1 MDVWELKKENL
12 AYESINDIT
21 TSYYQQ
27 LENYGVYHPFSE
39 PLATTPQ
46 PQVHVGLIA
55 TPQLNPSS
63 EATTFLNFAVYWFVE
78 CSLEVNF
85 NDTSRLTKG
94 NAAAYPSKV
103 LFYPNKEKKYTSG
116 ATLLGVNDTDSGDG
130 EKQLTLS

>member
-1 MDVWELKKENL
+1 MDGWEFQKENL

-21 TSYYQQ
+21 TLYYQQ
-27 LENYGVYHPFSE
+27 LENYDVHHPLSG

-63 EATTFLNFAVYWFVE
+63 ESTTFLNSAVYWFE
-78 CSLEVNF
+78 EVSF
-85 NDTSRLTKG
+85 NHTSRFTKG
-94 NAAAYPSKV
+94 NAAAYSSEV
-103 LFYPNKEKKYTSG
+103 LFYSNKDKKYTSG
-116 ATLLGVNDTDSGDG
+116 ATLLGLNDTDSGDG

>member
-1 MDVWELKKENL
+1 M

-27 LENYGVYHPFSE
+27 LENYGVHHPLSGS
-39 PLATTPQ
+39 LATTPQ

-63 EATTFLNFAVYWFVE
+63 EATTFLNSAVYWFVE
-78 CSLEVNF
+78 CSLEVSF
-85 NDTSRLTKG
+85 NHTSRFTKG

-103 LFYPNKEKKYTSG
+103 LFYPNKKKKYTSG
-116 ATLLGVNDTDSGDG
+116 ATLLGLNDTDSGDG